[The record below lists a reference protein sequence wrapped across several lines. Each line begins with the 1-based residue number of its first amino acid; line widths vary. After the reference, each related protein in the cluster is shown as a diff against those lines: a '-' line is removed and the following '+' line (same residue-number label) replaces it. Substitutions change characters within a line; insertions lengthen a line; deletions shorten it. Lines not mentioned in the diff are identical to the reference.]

1 MTNVDLHLHSN
12 HSDGVLS
19 PAELVDRVADAG
31 VELMALTDHDT
42 TAGLEAARSQCLQRG
57 LRMLDGIEL
66 SSTWRAQTIHVIGL
80 GIDPR
85 NAALV
90 EGIDRLQVLRRSRL
104 AALAERLE
112 RKAIPGLT
120 ILAQLEAEHSIV
132 TRTHLA
138 RALISGQHV
147 RSMAEAFKR
156 YLGRG
161 GAAHVA
167 ANYPDVSEVVP
178 WIRAAGGVAVLA
190 HPMRY
195 MLSAGARR
203 QLVTVFRDS
212 GGTAIEVV
220 CGRALGHIAPLAAL
234 ATRFGLAGSI
244 GSDFHDPQIPWNPPG
259 RLAKL
264 PAGIEP
270 VWQRLA

>member
-1 MTNVDLHLHSN
+1 MTSVDLHLHST
-12 HSDGVLS
+12 HSDGMLA

-42 TAGLEAARSQCLQRG
+42 TSGLDQARDQCQRRG
-57 LRMLDGIEL
+57 IRMIDGVEL
-66 SSTWRAQTIHVIGL
+66 SSTWRGQTIHVIGL
-80 GIDPR
+80 GIDASHR
-85 NAALV
+85 TLV
-90 EGIDRLQVLRRSRL
+90 DGIERLCALRRARL
-104 AALAERLE
+104 HAIAERLE
-112 RKAIPGLT
+112 RKSIPA
-120 ILAQLEAEHSIV
+120 LALLARLESEHPVV

-138 RALISGQHV
+138 RALVGARHAK
-147 RSMAEAFKR
+147 SMAEAFKR

-161 GAAHVA
+161 GAGHVA
-167 ANYPDVSEVVP
+167 ATYPDVAEVVP
-178 WIRAAGGVAVLA
+178 WIRGAGGTAVLA

-195 MLSAGARR
+195 SLSAGARR

-234 ATRFGLAGSI
+234 AARFGLAGSV

-270 VWQRLA
+270 VWQSLA

>member
-1 MTNVDLHLHSN
+1 MTSVDLHLHSS

-19 PAELVDRVADAG
+19 PADLVDRVADAG

-42 TAGLEAARSQCLQRG
+42 TSGLDEARGQCARRG
-57 LRMLDGIEL
+57 IRILDGVEL
-66 SSTWRAQTIHVIGL
+66 SSTWRGQTIHVIGL
-80 GIDPR
+80 GIDP
-85 NAALV
+85 AIPALV
-90 EGIDRLQVLRRSRL
+90 DGIERLQGLRRVRL
-104 AALAERLE
+104 GAIAERLE
-112 RKAIPGLT
+112 RKSIPARAL
-120 ILAQLEAEHSIV
+120 LAQLESEHPVV

-138 RALISGQHV
+138 RALVSAQHAK
-147 RSMAEAFKR
+147 SMAEAFKR

-167 ANYPDVSEVVP
+167 GNYPDVAEVVP
-178 WIRAAGGVAVLA
+178 WIRAAGGTAVLA

-212 GGTAIEVV
+212 GGGAIEVV

-234 ATRFGLAGSI
+234 AARYGLAGSV

-270 VWQRLA
+270 VWQSLA

>member
-1 MTNVDLHLHSN
+1 MTSVDLHLHST
-12 HSDGVLS
+12 HSDGTLA

-42 TAGLEAARSQCLQRG
+42 TSGLGEARQQCAQRG
-57 LRMLDGIEL
+57 IRMLDGVEL
-66 SSTWRAQTIHVIGL
+66 SSTWRGQTIHVIGL
-80 GIDPR
+80 GIDP
-85 NAALV
+85 AAPTLV
-90 EGIDRLQVLRRSRL
+90 DGLHQLQDLRRTRL
-104 AALAERLE
+104 AAIAARLE
-112 RKAIPGLT
+112 RKLIPGPML
-120 ILAQLEAEHSIV
+120 LAELEAVHPVV

-138 RALISGQHV
+138 RTLVAHQHAK
-147 RSMAEAFKR
+147 SMAEAFKR

-167 ANYPDVSEVVP
+167 SNYPELAAVVP
-178 WIRAAGGVAVLA
+178 WIRAAGGTAVLA

-195 MLSAGARR
+195 ALSAGARR
-203 QLVTVFRDS
+203 LLVTAFRDS
-212 GGTAIEVV
+212 GGTAIEIV
-220 CGRALGHIAPLAAL
+220 CGRALAHIAPLAAL
-234 ATRFGLAGSI
+234 ASRFGLAGSV

-270 VWQRLA
+270 VWQSLA

>member
-1 MTNVDLHLHSN
+1 MTSVDLHLHSN
-12 HSDGVLS
+12 HSDGVLA

-42 TAGLEAARSQCLQRG
+42 TSGLEEARGQCARRG
-57 LRMLDGIEL
+57 IRMLNGTEL
-66 SSTWRAQTIHVIGL
+66 SSTWRGQTIHVIGL
-80 GIDPR
+80 GLDPS
-85 NAALV
+85 AQTLV
-90 EGIDRLQVLRRSRL
+90 DGIHRLQALRRLRL
-104 AALAERLE
+104 SAIAERLE
-112 RKAIPGLT
+112 RKSIPARAL
-120 ILAQLEAEHSIV
+120 LAQLEIEHPVV

-138 RALISGQHV
+138 RALVAQQHAK
-147 RSMAEAFKR
+147 SMAEAFKR

-161 GAAHVA
+161 GAGHVA
-167 ANYPDVSEVVP
+167 SNFPDVSEVVP
-178 WIRAAGGVAVLA
+178 WIRAAGGIAVLA

-195 MLSAGARR
+195 TLSAGARR
-203 QLVTVFRDS
+203 LLVTAFRDS

-220 CGRALGHIAPLAAL
+220 CGRALAHIAPLAAL
-234 ATRFGLAGSI
+234 AARFGLAGSV

-270 VWQRLA
+270 VWQSLA

>member
-1 MTNVDLHLHSN
+1 MTSVDLHLHSN
-12 HSDGVLS
+12 HSDGMLS

-42 TAGLEAARSQCLQRG
+42 TSGLEAARQQCASRG
-57 LRMLDGIEL
+57 LQMLDGIEL
-66 SSTWRAQTIHVIGL
+66 SATWRGQTIHIIGL
-80 GIDPR
+80 GIDATNPVL
-85 NAALV
+85 A
-90 EGIDRLQVLRRSRL
+90 EGIARLRVLRRVRL
-104 AALAERLE
+104 EAITERLE
-112 RKAIPGLT
+112 RKAIAARAM
-120 ILAQLEAEHSIV
+120 LAQLELEHPVV

-147 RSMAEAFKR
+147 KSMSEAFKR

-161 GAAHVA
+161 GVAHVA
-167 ANYPDVSEVVP
+167 PTYPDITSVVP

-195 MLSAGARR
+195 TLSAGARR
-203 QLVTVFRDS
+203 LLVTAFRDS
-212 GGTAIEVV
+212 GGTAIEIV
-220 CGRALGHIAPLAAL
+220 CGRALAHIAPLAAL
-234 ATRFGLAGSI
+234 AARFGLAGSV
-244 GSDFHDPQIPWNPPG
+244 GSDFHDPRIPWNPPG

-270 VWQRLA
+270 VWQSLA

>member
-1 MTNVDLHLHSN
+1 
-12 HSDGVLS
+12 
-19 PAELVDRVADAG
+19 
-31 VELMALTDHDT
+31 MALTDHDT
-42 TAGLEAARSQCLQRG
+42 TAGWTRRVPVLQRG
-57 LRMLDGIEL
+57 VRMLNGIEL

-80 GIDPR
+80 GIDAR
-85 NAALV
+85 SAALL
-90 EGIDRLQVLRRSRL
+90 EGIDRLQALRRSRL

-112 RKAIPGLT
+112 RKAIP
-120 ILAQLEAEHSIV
+120 ASRYWRSSKPSIPSS

-178 WIRAAGGVAVLA
+178 WIRAAGGVAALA

-195 MLSAGARR
+195 IFPPARGASSSRCFATAVVPR
-203 QLVTVFRDS
+203 LKSCAVAPS
-212 GGTAIEVV
+212 GTS
-220 CGRALGHIAPLAAL
+220 RPSPPLP
-234 ATRFGLAGSI
+234 
-244 GSDFHDPQIPWNPPG
+244 HVWVG
-259 RLAKL
+259 RLDRIGFPRSTNTLESAR
-264 PAGIEP
+264 AVG
-270 VWQRLA
+270 

>member
-1 MTNVDLHLHSN
+1 MTSVDLHLHSS
-12 HSDGVLS
+12 HSDGVLA

-42 TAGLEAARSQCLQRG
+42 TSGLDEARAQCARRG
-57 LRMLDGIEL
+57 IRMIDGVEL
-66 SSTWRAQTIHVIGL
+66 SSTWHGQTIHVIGL
-80 GIDPR
+80 AIDPM
-85 NAALV
+85 NATLV
-90 EGIDRLQVLRRSRL
+90 AGIERLQGLRRARL
-104 AALAERLE
+104 GAIAERLE
-112 RKAIPGLT
+112 RKSIPT
-120 ILAQLEAEHSIV
+120 RAILAQLESEHPVV

-138 RALISGQHV
+138 RALVSAQHAK
-147 RSMAEAFKR
+147 SMAEAFKR

-161 GAAHVA
+161 GAGHVA
-167 ANYPDVSEVVP
+167 SNYPDVTEVVP
-178 WIRAAGGVAVLA
+178 WICAAGGTAVLA

-212 GGTAIEVV
+212 GGAAIEVV

-234 ATRFGLAGSI
+234 AARFGLAGSV

-270 VWQRLA
+270 VWQSLA

>member
-1 MTNVDLHLHSN
+1 MTSVDLHLHSD
-12 HSDGVLS
+12 HSDGMLS

-42 TAGLEAARSQCLQRG
+42 TTGLEAARQRCATRG

-66 SSTWRAQTIHVIGL
+66 SATWRGQTIHIIGL
-80 GIDPR
+80 GID
-85 NAALV
+85 AANPVLA
-90 EGIDRLQVLRRSRL
+90 EGIARVLILRRVRL
-104 AALAERLE
+104 EAIAERLE
-112 RKAIPGLT
+112 RKAIAARAM
-120 ILAQLEAEHSIV
+120 LAQLELEHPVV

-147 RSMAEAFKR
+147 TSMAEAFKQ

-161 GAAHVA
+161 GVAHVA
-167 ANYPDVSEVVP
+167 STYPDIADVVP

-195 MLSAGARR
+195 TLSAGARR
-203 QLVTVFRDS
+203 LLVTAFRDS
-212 GGTAIEVV
+212 GGTAIEIV
-220 CGRALGHIAPLAAL
+220 CGRALAHIAPLAAL
-234 ATRFGLAGSI
+234 AARFGLAGSV
-244 GSDFHDPQIPWNPPG
+244 GSDFHDPRIPWNPPG

-270 VWQRLA
+270 VWQSLA

>member
-1 MTNVDLHLHSN
+1 MTKVDLHLHSN

-19 PAELVDRVADAG
+19 PAELVDRVADASVG
-31 VELMALTDHDT
+31 LMALTDHDT
-42 TAGLEAARSQCLQRG
+42 TAGLDAAREQCAKRHVRLI
-57 LRMLDGIEL
+57 DGIEL
-66 SSTWRAQTIHVIGL
+66 SSTWRGQTIHIIGL
-80 GIDPR
+80 GIDATSP
-85 NAALV
+85 ALL
-90 EGIDRLQVLRRSRL
+90 EGIDQLQALRRSRV

-112 RKAIPGLT
+112 RKRIPGLT
-120 ILAQLEAEHSIV
+120 MLAQLEAEHSIV

-138 RALISGQHV
+138 RALVSGQHV
-147 RSMAEAFKR
+147 RSMADAFKR

-167 ANYPDVSEVVP
+167 PNYPDVSEVVP
-178 WIRAAGGVAVLA
+178 WIRAAGGIAVLA

-195 MLSAGARR
+195 TLSAGARR
-203 QLVTVFRDS
+203 QLVTVFKDS
-212 GGTAIEVV
+212 GGTALEVV
-220 CGRALGHIAPLAAL
+220 CGAALGHIAPLAAL

-270 VWQRLA
+270 VWQSLA

>member
-1 MTNVDLHLHSN
+1 MTKVDLHLHSN
-12 HSDGVLS
+12 HSDGVLT

-42 TAGLEAARSQCLQRG
+42 TAGLGAARAECTKRG
-57 LRMLDGIEL
+57 VRLVDGIEL
-66 SSTWRAQTIHVIGL
+66 SSTWRGQTIHVIGL
-80 GIDPR
+80 GID
-85 NAALV
+85 AAHPALL
-90 EGIDRLQVLRRSRL
+90 EGIDRLQVLRRSRI
-104 AALAERLE
+104 ATLAERLE
-112 RKAIPGLT
+112 RKRIPGLT
-120 ILAQLEAEHSIV
+120 ILAQLEAEHAIV

-138 RALISGQHV
+138 RALVAGQHV
-147 RSMAEAFKR
+147 RSMAEAFKH

-167 ANYPDVSEVVP
+167 PNYPDVSEVVP
-178 WIRAAGGVAVLA
+178 WVRAAGGIAVLA

-195 MLSAGARR
+195 TLSAGARR
-203 QLVTVFRDS
+203 QLITVFRDS

-220 CGRALGHIAPLAAL
+220 CGAALAHIAPLAAL

-270 VWQRLA
+270 VWQSLA